1 MQGQLTAEIRS
12 NTGPDQKIQRSEFY
26 CFAAVWMSDALGIV
40 PNCQNSILEWFRP
53 QNRMDGYKEESSS
66 SQDRQSNPTV
76 HEVGEGSSQAEEGF
90 PHAAFSI
97 TGTASP
103 GTLFGG
109 MQSMVPNPMY
119 ANIGLHLGFQGT
131 QGQFG
136 VSQGNLGMAGFSIP
150 PVNMTPRHQH
160 VTGQGGSTDGS
171 HSQKEARIIGISAQL
186 AAEGNCKRKPLVLG
200 DFVRINFGVVMLPKF
215 SQTDVMLLDTERY
228 KILSQ
233 LSRFNARETV
243 PESKVEVMKK
253 LDHLGGMGTS
263 EAIVLL
269 ASSSHVEA
277 GCTIE
282 TNNSVQGL
290 SMKMRKSSRR
300 KQVENQDSCM
310 LRGVYYK
317 NMKWQAA
324 IKVEKKQI
332 HLGTV
337 ATMEEAAHLYDR
349 AAYLCGRVPNF
360 ELSEEEKQELQ
371 GLQWEEF
378 LSMTKEAIASKKKR
392 KRIETCIRRRH
403 TSAPGEEGEI
413 DRQPFYQMESES
425 LHQPVPC
432 DGHASFHHVTT
443 FPETL
448 PFYCTTS
455 FHPTGAV
462 LHSQ

>member
-1 MQGQLTAEIRS
+1 MMYVLLHAVELFVELLLNYHASVSTWISKADRMNKDFFSCFRQRPAGAMVIALRDSLGQLHTC
-12 NTGPDQKIQRSEFY
+12 PDE
-26 CFAAVWMSDALGIV
+26 
-40 PNCQNSILEWFRP
+40 ILE
-53 QNRMDGYKEESSS
+53 MTSVYYE
-66 SQDRQSNPTV
+66 
-76 HEVGEGSSQAEEGF
+76 
-90 PHAAFSI
+90 
-97 TGTASP
+97 
-103 GTLFGG
+103 TLFT
-109 MQSMVPNPMY
+109 
-119 ANIGLHLGFQGT
+119 LDL
-131 QGQFG
+131 
-136 VSQGNLGMAGFSIP
+136 L
-150 PVNMTPRHQH
+150 
-160 VTGQGGSTDGS
+160 TGEVLD
-171 HSQKEARIIGISAQL
+171 ARDEVWS
-186 AAEGNCKRKPLVLG
+186 
-200 DFVRINFGVVMLPKF
+200 FVRPVVSGDMQTAIMRPFYRRLLLPNHERD
-215 SQTDVMLLDTERY
+215 SCHVSTERY

-243 PESKVEVMKK
+243 PESKVEVLKK
-253 LDHLGGMGTS
+253 LDHLGGMVTS
-263 EAIVLL
+263 EILNENKAIVLL

-290 SMKMRKSSRR
+290 SMKMRNSSRR
-300 KQVENQDSCM
+300 KQVENQDYCM

-378 LSMTKEAIASKKKR
+378 LLMTKEAIASKKKR

-413 DRQPFYQMESES
+413 DRQPFYQLESES
-425 LHQPVPC
+425 LHQPIPC
-432 DGHASFHHVTT
+432 DGHASFHHATT